1 MPFRPTYFT
10 VIRKSFSLINGIAYE
25 LLNASLFLRETE
37 LFMGMSTVF
46 IYPSHY
52 MFEISIGPK

>member
-37 LFMGMSTVF
+37 RFMGMFTVF
-46 IYPSHY
+46 IYPNHY
-52 MFEISIGPK
+52 MFETSIGPK